1 MTGRYALLLDG
12 GFVEKRL
19 ASRNRRPP
27 DPADI
32 LAECA
37 RIRAHPRL
45 AGSALLRV
53 YYYDAPPAT
62 GSTRHPCTGRQ
73 VILELT
79 DTHRRRARFLDE
91 LELCPDIALRLGEV
105 AMRGWRVRRGAIAQ
119 MAAQSRPLQEDDVE
133 LHLEQKGVDLRLGLD
148 IARLALRQLVD
159 TLVVVTGDSDMIPAF
174 KFARREGLRVL
185 LTTSAARSAASCA
198 PTRISCCSPAPAPP
212 SAGMRATT
220 QLLRSTGEVDLARL
234 RSDLQRSPE

>member
-1 MTGRYALLLDG
+1 MTGRFAILLDG

-19 ASRNRRPP
+19 ASRSRRHP

-37 RIRAHPRL
+37 RIRAHPLLR
-45 AGSALLRV
+45 GRELLRV
-53 YYYDAPPAT
+53 YYYDAPPAI
-62 GSTRHPCTGRQ
+62 GSAVHPCTGQ
-73 VILELT
+73 PVILELT
-79 DTHRRRARFLDE
+79 ETHRRRAKFLDE
-91 LELCPDIALRLGEV
+91 LELCPDVALRLGEV
-105 AMRGWRVRRGAIAQ
+105 ALRGWRVRRAALSR
-119 MAAQSRPLQEDDVE
+119 MAAQARPLQEDDVE

-185 LTTSAARSAASCA
+185 LDHLGGPIR
-198 PTRISCCSPAPAPP
+198 REL
-212 SAGMRATT
+212 RAHA
-220 QLLRSTGEVDLARL
+220 DLVL
-234 RSDLQRSPE
+234 